1 MYTIYVKFDCYPEKR
16 EAFVEAVKKEG
27 ILSAILAEDG
37 CIRYDYYYSEADKNE
52 LLLIEAWESK
62 RHQEIHIEQPHMA
75 RLREIKG
82 DYVKNT
88 TLGEFEIKL

>member
-37 CIRYDYYYSEADKNE
+37 CIRYEYYFSEADKNE

-62 RHQEIHIEQPHMA
+62 RHQQIHIEQPHMA
-75 RLREIKG
+75 RLREIKD
-82 DYVKNT
+82 DYIKTT
-88 TLGEFEIKL
+88 TLGEFEIKA